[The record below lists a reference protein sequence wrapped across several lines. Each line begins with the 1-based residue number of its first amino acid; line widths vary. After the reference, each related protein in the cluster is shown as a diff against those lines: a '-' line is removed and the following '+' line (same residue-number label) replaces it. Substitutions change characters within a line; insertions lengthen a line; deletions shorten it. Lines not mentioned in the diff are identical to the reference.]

1 MENKPKKTER
11 HKCSICGRVRYAY
24 LMFPI
29 RHSLNSSIVIKT
41 RYGHACWCCS
51 DSADCKAKSMHY
63 RSY

>member
-11 HKCSICGRVRYAY
+11 HKCSICGRVRFSRF
-24 LMFPI
+24 LHRI
-29 RHSLNSSIVIKT
+29 RPYSNSSRVLKT
-41 RYGHACWCCS
+41 RYGHVCWCCS